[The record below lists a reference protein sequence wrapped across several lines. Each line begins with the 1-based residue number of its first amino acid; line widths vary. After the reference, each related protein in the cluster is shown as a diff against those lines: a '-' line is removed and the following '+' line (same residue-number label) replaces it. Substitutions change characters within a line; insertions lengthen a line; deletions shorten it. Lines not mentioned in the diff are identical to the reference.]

1 MCSSSLAWPGESMLP
16 VTPDPARQPPTWS
29 TERLAFDPG
38 DQAVPIPEVRRPDEE
53 AVAKL
58 RRAWERH
65 GFRPVGEGVYAMALD

>member
-1 MCSSSLAWPGESMLP
+1 M
-16 VTPDPARQPPTWS
+16 
-29 TERLAFDPG
+29 
-38 DQAVPIPEVRRPDEE
+38 PIPEVRRPDEE